1 MAAWDG
7 VLAGGAPWEGQ
18 EGREG
23 GRCTEERF
31 REKPLKKARGGP
43 FLPLKP
49 GESFEPQSIS
59 SAPRAKTTHLSRSTK
74 LQGEAC
80 GTATARA
87 WCGGARVPRDP
98 GGQPEPPAPRSPPW
112 PLGSF
117 SRLACAPPRAP
128 GGGEAQSAG
137 TKRQMK
143 VNECLKVEKPPVRG
157 EGGRRPSTDG
167 WRRSH
172 HPWVP
177 ARRHPSREIS
187 KPRPLPPQSFSPQL
201 SISF

>member
-1 MAAWDG
+1 MRLYNIRDYSQDKHRRVDDTPYGGGKGMLMMA
-7 VLAGGAPWEGQ
+7 PPIFNCYEGILEDQ
-18 EGREG
+18 
-23 GRCTEERF
+23 
-31 REKPLKKARGGP
+31 KK
-43 FLPLKP
+43 
-49 GESFEPQSIS
+49 ESFEPQSIS